1 MPEGDTVWRQ
11 ARSLHRALAG
21 RIVHSTSFRYPD
33 CADINLASQPIH
45 GAYARGKHLFLNIGD
60 MSVHS
65 HLRMDG
71 IWHLYGVTPSGAPER
86 WKRPAYTVRA
96 LINANA
102 RTDQAGN
109 LVPGSTPVSAVGY
122 LLGMLN
128 VIPTAEAE
136 TLVAHLGPDLLGP
149 DWDLDRAVANLLKT
163 PERAIGPALLDQKN
177 LAGIGTIYRA
187 ETLFLAGI
195 DPRTPVGQVPDLPRL
210 LHIAHLLLTANQTRP
225 HRYTRTPTEPLWCY
239 GRAGRPCYRCGSTI
253 IRENLSDT
261 GTGPHRYTPGHL
273 TTRPQDTDR
282 LSYRCPTCQ
291 KLNPHIAH
299 PHTNKRQ

>member
-195 DPRTPVGQVPDLPRL
+195 NPSRPVGDIKELDRL
-210 LHIAHLLLTANQTRP
+210 LEISRLLLEANKMRP
-225 HRYTRTPTEPLWCY
+225 LRVTRTEKEPLWCY
-239 GRAGRPCYRCGSTI
+239 GRARRPCYRCGTNI
-253 IRENLSDT
+253 IKEDMTDLGMGADQYGKTPHHYQREEDISRIIFFC
-261 GTGPHRYTPGHL
+261 P
-273 TTRPQDTDR
+273 
-282 LSYRCPTCQ
+282 RCQ
-291 KLNPHIAH
+291 
-299 PHTNKRQ
+299 Q